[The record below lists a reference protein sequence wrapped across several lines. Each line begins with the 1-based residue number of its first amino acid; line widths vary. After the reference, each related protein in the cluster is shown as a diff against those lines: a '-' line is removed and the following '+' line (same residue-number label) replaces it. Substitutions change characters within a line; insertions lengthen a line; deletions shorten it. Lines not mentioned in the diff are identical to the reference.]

1 MLTWKPARERES
13 NTVNPIPV
21 VAVILNWKRP
31 ADTLAC
37 LRALGD
43 RLPVVVVDNGSG
55 DDSLELIRSAKPD
68 VPLLVLGENRGYTG
82 GNNAGIQWALAQNC
96 EWILLLND
104 DVILARGALEAMLA
118 AGRGNPR
125 AGFVGPLV
133 LHAHPADLIQ
143 SAGGW
148 LDKRWRS
155 GHRGANQPD
164 QGQYQQAESLPW
176 LSGCALLVR
185 SQMVREIGL
194 LDERFF
200 LYEEELEWCLRARQA
215 GWEALFVPQAKAWH
229 AGVTPDYEPGSYITY
244 YMTRNHLLLLSK
256 LRAGWLPRLDAAV
269 QAVRTLLSWT
279 FKPRWRGKRAHRDA
293 LWRGLMDYLG
303 RRWGPMSPQNG

>member
-1 MLTWKPARERES
+1 MLILKPARVRES
-13 NTVNPIPV
+13 EVVNSIPV

-31 ADTLAC
+31 AETLAC
-37 LRALGD
+37 LQALGD
-43 RLPVVVVDNGSG
+43 QLPVVVVDNGSG

-68 VPLLVLGENRGYTG
+68 VPLLVLDENRGYTG
-82 GNNAGIQWALAQNC
+82 GNNAGIHWALAQNC
-96 EWILLLND
+96 EWVLLLND
-104 DVILARGALEAMLA
+104 DVILAPDALKIMLA
-118 AGRGNPR
+118 AGQANPR

-133 LHAHPADLIQ
+133 LHAQPAGLIQ

-164 QGQYQQAESLPW
+164 NGQYQQVESLPW

-185 SQMVREIGL
+185 SQMIREIGM

-215 GWEALFVPQAKAWH
+215 GWDALFVPQAKVWH
-229 AGVTPDYEPGSYITY
+229 AGVTPDYEPGPYITY
-244 YMTRNHLLLLSK
+244 YMTRNHFLLLSK
-256 LRAGWLPRLDAAV
+256 LHAGWLPRLDAAA
-269 QAVRTLLSWT
+269 QALRTLLSWT

-293 LWRGLMDYLG
+293 LWRGLLDYLHA
-303 RRWGPMSPQNG
+303 RWGPMTPQSR